1 MKKVIV
7 SVIALCV
14 MGLLIGL
21 SAQALAGAGPAEGD
35 PPCCQVINPGTGA
48 VSMKGTMALVY
59 DPTAGPNLDITLR
72 LERSGVQHIFR
83 LNIQGVNL
91 KGWHDEYI
99 VCLTLNPYETGYP
112 EVQERVATFVN
123 SILSAFFTGLD
134 ASNTRLVIT
143 RGSIST
149 PQGVLACSDEEAAPV
164 YCEIPPE
171 TGRIS
176 SMGDVAIYV
185 VSADRAR
192 FENAAC
198 RLD

>member
-1 MKKVIV
+1 MKKVKV
-7 SVIALCV
+7 SVVALCV
-14 MGLLIGL
+14 MGLLVGF
-21 SAQALAGAGPAEGD
+21 SAQARAGAGPAEGD

-48 VSMKGTMALVY
+48 ISMKGTMALVY
-59 DPTAGPNLDITLR
+59 TPGEVPNLDITLR
-72 LERSGVQHIFR
+72 LERSGVQRIFR

-91 KGWHDEYI
+91 EGMLDEYI
-99 VCLTLNPYETGYP
+99 VCVILNPYETGYL

-143 RGSIST
+143 RSSIST
-149 PQGVLACSDEEAAPV
+149 PQGVLACSDENADPT
-164 YCEIPPE
+164 YCLIPPDNI
-171 TGRIS
+171 RVS